1 MHNRS
6 LSRELSLISLGLIK
20 DKGDF
25 KLNKFQ
31 IEEIFES
38 ALDSLIN
45 HCREELD
52 NCESELEN
60 ASQKILDSELQEG
73 VDSSYSNVRDELKKS
88 LTKIETVMN
97 TLSVTLDFPKLIVS
111 SGQIDIREDVKQRIS
126 NIINNLKT
134 IDSDIDQVMD
144 GWRLKRLPRIDR
156 DIFPASAK
164 IPEFELP
171 KPKNNYEKADLAF
184 ALKNLLSEM
193 DRLQSHK
200 ITFENITVES
210 KMKQIL
216 NSLIDRDFI
225 SLPEIVQK
233 GESKLAVSVIL
244 VAGLELNKKGYIEI
258 VQAEQFSE
266 VYFKS
271 SEEAVH

>member
-52 NCESELEN
+52 SCESELEN

-73 VDSSYSNVRDELKKS
+73 IDSSFSNIREDLKKS
-88 LTKIETVMN
+88 LTKIEIVMN
-97 TLSVTLDFPKLIVS
+97 TLSSTLDFPKLIIS
-111 SGQIDIREDVKQRIS
+111 SGQINIRDDVNQRIHKT
-126 NIINNLKT
+126 INNLT
-134 IDSDIDQVMD
+134 IIDSNIDQVMD

-156 DIFPASAK
+156 DILS
-164 IPEFELP
+164 
-171 KPKNNYEKADLAF
+171 LAYVDINF
-184 ALKNLLSEM
+184 LSTPIAVACDEAVNLANKYSDTQGRKLINGVLR
-193 DRLQSHK
+193 RLQ
-200 ITFENITVES
+200 TV
-210 KMKQIL
+210 
-216 NSLIDRDFI
+216 
-225 SLPEIVQK
+225 
-233 GESKLAVSVIL
+233 
-244 VAGLELNKKGYIEI
+244 
-258 VQAEQFSE
+258 
-266 VYFKS
+266 KS
-271 SEEAVH
+271 Q

>member
-73 VDSSYSNVRDELKKS
+73 VDSSYSNVREELKKS
-88 LTKIETVMN
+88 LTKIENVMN

-111 SGQIDIREDVKQRIS
+111 SGQIDIREDVNQRIC
-126 NIINNLKT
+126 NIINNLKS
-134 IDSDIDQVMD
+134 IDSNIDQAMD

-156 DIFPASAK
+156 DILRLAYVDINFLNTPVAGACD
-164 IPEFELP
+164 EAVNLA
-171 KPKNNYEKADLAF
+171 NNYSAVQGRKFINGVLR
-184 ALKNLLSEM
+184 
-193 DRLQSHK
+193 RLQT
-200 ITFENITVES
+200 I
-210 KMKQIL
+210 
-216 NSLIDRDFI
+216 
-225 SLPEIVQK
+225 
-233 GESKLAVSVIL
+233 
-244 VAGLELNKKGYIEI
+244 
-258 VQAEQFSE
+258 
-266 VYFKS
+266 
-271 SEEAVH
+271 